1 MMEAEGI
8 IGFTLKDARIM
19 MNNSGRKIGTIK
31 LTSEP
36 KSDPLEIEE
45 SFRVVNVVKDYEENY
60 VLVVC
65 KPL

>member
-45 SFRVVNVVKDYEENY
+45 SFRVVNVVKDFKDNY

>member
-36 KSDPLEIEE
+36 KSDPLG
-45 SFRVVNVVKDYEENY
+45 D
-60 VLVVC
+60 
-65 KPL
+65 

>member
-1 MMEAEGI
+1 MMEAEEI

-19 MNNSGRKIGTIK
+19 MNNAGKKIGTIK

-36 KSDPLEIEE
+36 KSDPVEIEE
-45 SFRVVNVVKDYEENY
+45 SFRVVNVAKDCEENY

>member
-60 VLVVC
+60 VLLYAN
-65 KPL
+65 P